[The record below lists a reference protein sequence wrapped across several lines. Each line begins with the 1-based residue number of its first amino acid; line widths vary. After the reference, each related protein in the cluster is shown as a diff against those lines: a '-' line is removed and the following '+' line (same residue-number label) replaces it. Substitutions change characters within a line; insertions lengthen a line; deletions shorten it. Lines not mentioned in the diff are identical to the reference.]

1 MYGTS
6 TPLPAA
12 LPFAPGLPPQVFV
25 DQPSVA
31 VTISILRGLRPHY
44 ERHHGV
50 AVGEDALVAA
60 AQLSARYIAG
70 RFLPDKAIDLM
81 DEATA
86 QVGRGA
92 GARKGA
98 VEGPWR
104 GRGGAVE
111 GPWRGRGGAVE
122 GP

>member
-1 MYGTS
+1 MYKGEVLHLCNS
-6 TPLPAA
+6 LSGVSQPCSQPPSPPSVLPAGA
-12 LPFAPGLPPQVFV
+12 KVFV
-25 DQPSVA
+25 DQPTVA

-50 AVGEDALVAA
+50 SVGEDALMAA

-86 QVGRGA
+86 QVRIEA
-92 GARKGA
+92 GA
-98 VEGPWR
+98 
-104 GRGGAVE
+104 
-111 GPWRGRGGAVE
+111 
-122 GP
+122 